1 MQIWIDK
8 YSVRKHFVT
17 FRHLQ
22 AHASPGLTGSAPVRA
37 TYDPGRRP
45 TAMAYEISTT
55 IEIAATPENVWA
67 VLADLAS
74 YPQWHPM
81 YQAVTGQLAAGST
94 LTITST
100 HPTTGRTMTAKVK
113 VLTAEPDTEL
123 RWVSKPLGVTISE
136 RIFRLSPTADGTS
149 LVQTGSYRGLGGGR
163 GRAITKVISR
173 IQDAFTAINEA
184 IKQQAEARQRAS
196 G

>member
-1 MQIWIDK
+1 
-8 YSVRKHFVT
+8 
-17 FRHLQ
+17 
-22 AHASPGLTGSAPVRA
+22 
-37 TYDPGRRP
+37 
-45 TAMAYEISTT
+45 MAYEISTT

-67 VLADLAS
+67 VLTDLAS

-100 HPTTGRTMTAKVK
+100 HPASGRSMTARVK

-123 RWVSKPLGVTISE
+123 RWVSKMAGVTISE
-136 RIFRLSPTADGTS
+136 RIFQLSPAAGGTS
-149 LVQTGSYRGLGGGR
+149 LVQAASYRGLGR
-163 GRAITKVISR
+163 SRSRAMIKTVSR
-173 IQDAFTAINEA
+173 IEGGFEAINQA
-184 IKQQAEARQRAS
+184 IKQRAEDLSQAP

>member
-1 MQIWIDK
+1 
-8 YSVRKHFVT
+8 
-17 FRHLQ
+17 
-22 AHASPGLTGSAPVRA
+22 
-37 TYDPGRRP
+37 
-45 TAMAYEISTT
+45 MAYEISTT

-74 YPQWHPM
+74 YPTWHPM

-100 HPTTGRTMTAKVK
+100 HPTTGRPMTAKVK

-123 RWVSKPLGVTISE
+123 RWVSRLLGLTISK
-136 RIFRLSPTADGTS
+136 RTFRLSRTADGTS
-149 LVQTGSYRGLGGGR
+149 LAQTGTYRGLGGGR
-163 GRAITKVISR
+163 GRAMTKVIGR
-173 IQDAFTAINEA
+173 IQDTYVAINEA
-184 IKQQAEARQRAS
+184 IKQQAEARQGAS